1 LIGRR
6 SPLSPTLSGSPSV
19 LVTKVTVP
27 SPTMTHDT
35 ERVPLTLTTVDGLRL
50 EAEHAIPEG
59 AHAAIVLC
67 HPHPAAGGS
76 MTSLVTSE
84 LFRLLPGSGIAVLR
98 FNFRGVGSSEGE
110 HDNGVA
116 ERNDIIAAID
126 AMSALCPEVPLHVCG
141 WSFGADTSLAVL
153 DERITSWICCAP
165 PLRVVPL
172 DELTSAA
179 GHDPRPK
186 LLIVPEHDQYRT
198 PDAAIEATADW
209 IATEVIAVSGA
220 DHFFVGRTDKVATI
234 VAGAV
239 RA

>member
-1 LIGRR
+1 
-6 SPLSPTLSGSPSV
+6 
-19 LVTKVTVP
+19 
-27 SPTMTHDT
+27 MADDT
-35 ERVPLTLTTVDGLRL
+35 ERVALTLTTSDGLRL

-84 LFRLLPGSGIAVLR
+84 LFRLLPASGIAVLR
-98 FNFRGVGSSEGE
+98 FNFRGVGASEGE
-110 HDNGVA
+110 HDKGVA
-116 ERNDIIAAID
+116 ERLDIVAAID
-126 AMSALCPEVPLHVCG
+126 AMSPLCPSSPLHVCG

-153 DERITSWICCAP
+153 DARITSWICCAP
-165 PLRVVPL
+165 PLRVIPL
-172 DELTSAA
+172 DEITAAA
-179 GHDPRPK
+179 GRDPRPK

-198 PDAAIEATADW
+198 PESAAEATADW
-209 IATEVIAVSGA
+209 IATEIVAVSGA